1 MKRSRGKLDGGA
13 PPQASGNGSVCADRA
28 SQPSDPQ
35 DFATGSPQGH
45 DPGSPGG
52 VAHGK
57 TGFSIQLSVTLP
69 AAEAR
74 RATEREETVARPRWQ
89 RGWIVEKGK
98 KMVGR
103 YREDVISEDGFRL
116 RVQRSVILGPV
127 AQMGK
132 REAQRKLSE
141 RLAEINQGIHKPE
154 VRVSFERFV
163 LERWEP
169 NIYPTLR
176 YSTQRN
182 YRYLVRRYLL
192 PFFGRMYLS
201 EIGAADVQVF
211 LSAVSKRIAPRTVL
225 SLRNRLLKIF
235 GTAKRWGYLQLNP
248 ADGAQVPAL
257 CDTKERLALTP
268 QQARALLAELVEP
281 CCTMVLL
288 ALLSGLRRGEIFGLR
303 WKSVLFAEG
312 SVLVTES
319 SYQGRSSQPKT
330 RASRRK
336 VFVDQVVLDALSRL
350 RPAECQPDDLV
361 FHSERGTPLNPE
373 NIRNRVLAPACER
386 AGVPRI
392 GWHNLRYTYATWADP
407 SGESVKALQA
417 QLGHTDSR
425 LTLSVYTQPM
435 PEAQRRMA
443 GKIARVLLPL
453 APKFE
458 VEEDG
463 ENEKPVL
470 VQ

>member
-1 MKRSRGKLDGGA
+1 M
-13 PPQASGNGSVCADRA
+13 
-28 SQPSDPQ
+28 
-35 DFATGSPQGH
+35 
-45 DPGSPGG
+45 
-52 VAHGK
+52 
-57 TGFSIQLSVTLP
+57 
-69 AAEAR
+69 
-74 RATEREETVARPRWQ
+74 W
-89 RGWIVEKGK
+89 
-98 KMVGR
+98 VGR
-103 YREDVISEDGFRL
+103 FREDVISEGGSRL
-116 RVQRSVILGPV
+116 RIERSVVLGPV

-141 RLAEINQGIHKPE
+141 RLAEINQGMHKPE
-154 VRVSFERFV
+154 VRVNFERFV

-192 PFFGRMYLS
+192 PFFGRMSLS
-201 EIGAADVQVF
+201 EIGPADVQVF
-211 LSAVSKRIAPRTVL
+211 LSAVSKRIASRTVL

-235 GTAKRWGYLQLNP
+235 GTAKRWGYLQSNP
-248 ADGAQVPAL
+248 AEGAQVPAL

-268 QQARALLAELVEP
+268 QQARALLAELAEP
-281 CCTMVLL
+281 YRAMVLL

-303 WKSVLFAEG
+303 WKSVLFVEG
-312 SVLVTES
+312 SVLVIES
-319 SYQGRSSQPKT
+319 NYQGRPSQPKT

-336 VFVDQVVLDALSRL
+336 VFVDQVVLDALARL
-350 RPAECQPDDLV
+350 RPAECQPDDFV
-361 FHSERGTPLNPE
+361 FPSERGTSLNPE
-373 NIRNRVLAPACER
+373 NVRNRVLAPACER
-386 AGVPRI
+386 AQILRI

-407 SGESVKALQA
+407 TGESVKALQA

-435 PEAQRRMA
+435 PEAQRRIA

-458 VEEDG
+458 VGEDE
-463 ENEKPVL
+463 ENEKSVL